1 MRAWTHTRRG
11 SPLSVLSLT
20 TIAYPDSVPPNHV
33 QVKVTHCSLNPTSTM
48 IMKLLPNPFGQVRV
62 PELDYAGVITSNGSN
77 ATSPRV
83 RNQLTPGTR
92 VFGATYGTPVD
103 FLLEKVAGTLA
114 EYIVVHEDSVAIT
127 PDGVSSETAAGLG
140 AVGCTSVRF
149 LEYSKVGLGD
159 SILING
165 ASGGLGT
172 FLIQLAK
179 HVVGSEGT
187 VVGICSTA
195 NVDLVKNL
203 GADEVVP
210 YNGSV
215 PADQYLAKT
224 YGGNKKFDSVIDTVG
239 VQSLYTHCEAY
250 LKEGKSLLNAG
261 VLPYTGSGIWGAM
274 SLTKDLLANY
284 FWPRL
289 LGGTDRKYE
298 LLRTDLVPGLLEK
311 VRVVVASG
319 AVKGVVDSVWE
330 MEDAL
335 KVRLARHSV
344 VSASGAQTHILQA
357 YERVESHRAR
367 GKVLVR
373 VQEE

>member
-1 MRAWTHTRRG
+1 MRAWTYTQRG
-11 SPLSVLSLT
+11 SPLSVLNLT
-20 TIAYPDSVPPNHV
+20 NIATPHSVPPNHV
-33 QVKVTHCSLNPTSTM
+33 QIKVTYCSLNPTSTM
-48 IMKLLPNPFGQVRV
+48 LMKLLPNPFGHIRV
-62 PELDYAGVITSNGSN
+62 PELDFAGVITSNGSN
-77 ATSPRV
+77 APSLRV

-103 FLLEKVAGTLA
+103 LLLERVTGTLT
-114 EYIVVHEDSVAIT
+114 EYIIVHEDSVAIT
-127 PDGVSSETAAGLG
+127 PEGISSDTAAGLG

-149 LEYSKVGLGD
+149 LEYSKVGPGD

-172 FLIQLAK
+172 FLVQLAK

-215 PADQYLAKT
+215 PPEQYLAKA
-224 YGGNKKFDSVIDTVG
+224 YGGHKKFDTIIDTVG
-239 VQSLYTHCEAY
+239 VQSLYTHCPAY

-274 SLTKDLLANY
+274 SLTRDLLANY
-284 FWPRL
+284 FWPKF

-298 LLRTDLVPGLLEK
+298 LLKTDLVPGLLEK
-311 VRVVVASG
+311 VRIVVAFG

-335 KVRLARHSV
+335 KVRLTHHSL
-344 VSASGAQTHILQA
+344 VSATGAQTHSLQA
-357 YERVESHRAR
+357 YERVETHRAR

>member
-11 SPLSVLSLT
+11 SPLSVLSFNN
-20 TIAYPDSVPPNHV
+20 IPRPDVVLPNHV
-33 QVKVTHCSLNPTSTM
+33 EIKVTYCSLNPTSTM
-48 IMKLLPNPFGQVRV
+48 LMKLLPNPLGKTRV
-62 PELDYAGVITSNGSN
+62 PEMDFAGVITSTSST
-77 ATSPRV
+77 ATSHRV
-83 RNQLTPGTR
+83 RNQLAPGTR
-92 VFGATYGTPVD
+92 VFGAIYSTPLN
-103 FLLEKVAGTLA
+103 FLLEKATGTLT
-114 EYIVVHEDSVAIT
+114 EYIMVHEDSVAVT
-127 PDGVSSETAAGLG
+127 PDGVSSDTAAGLG

-149 LEYSKVGLGD
+149 LEYSKVSPGD

-215 PADQYLAKT
+215 PAEQYLAEA
-224 YGGNKKFDSVIDTVG
+224 YGGDKKFDSIIDTVG
-239 VQSLYTHCEAY
+239 VQSLYTHCPAY
-250 LKEGKSLLNAG
+250 LKEGRSLLNAG
-261 VLPYTGSGIWGAM
+261 VLPYTGSGIWGSM
-274 SLTKDLLANY
+274 SLTKDLLVNY
-284 FWPRL
+284 FWPRF

-298 LLRTDLVPGLLEK
+298 LLKTDLVPGLLEK

-335 KVRLARHSV
+335 KVRLAMSFGILT
-344 VSASGAQTHILQA
+344 SGIQTDL
-357 YERVESHRAR
+357 R
-367 GKVLVR
+367 
-373 VQEE
+373 

>member
-1 MRAWTHTRRG
+1 
-11 SPLSVLSLT
+11 
-20 TIAYPDSVPPNHV
+20 
-33 QVKVTHCSLNPTSTM
+33 M
-48 IMKLLPNPFGQVRV
+48 IMKLLPNPLGKTRV
-62 PELDYAGVITSNGSN
+62 PELDFAGVITSNGSN

-83 RNQLTPGTR
+83 RNQLVPGTR

-103 FLLEKVAGTLA
+103 FLQDKVTGTLT
-114 EYIVVHEDSVAIT
+114 EYIVVHEDSVVIT
-127 PDGVSSETAAGLG
+127 PDDVSSEIAAGFS

-149 LEYSKVGLGD
+149 LEYSKVGQGD

-172 FLIQLAK
+172 FLVQLAK
-179 HVVGSEGT
+179 HVVGTEGT

-195 NVDLVKNL
+195 NADLVKNL
-203 GADEVVP
+203 GADEVIP

-215 PADQYLAKT
+215 PVERYLAEA
-224 YGGNKKFDSVIDTVG
+224 YGGNKKFDSIIDNVG
-239 VQSLYTHCEAY
+239 VQSLYTHSPAY

-274 SLTKDLLANY
+274 SLIRDLLANY
-284 FWPRL
+284 FWPRF

-298 LLRTDLVPGLLEK
+298 LLATDLVPGLLEK

-335 KVRLARHSV
+335 KVCLTGHSV
-344 VSASGAQTHILQA
+344 LTASGI
-357 YERVESHRAR
+357 
-367 GKVLVR
+367 
-373 VQEE
+373 

>member
-1 MRAWTHTRRG
+1 MNSSTEMRAWTHTRRG
-11 SPLSVLSLT
+11 SPLSVLCFNT
-20 TIAYPDSVPPNHV
+20 VPRPNVVPPNHV
-33 QVKVTHCSLNPTSTM
+33 EIKVTYCSLNPTSTM
-48 IMKLLPNPFGQVRV
+48 IMKLLPNPLGKPRV
-62 PELDYAGVITSNGSN
+62 PEMDFAGVITSNGSN

-92 VFGATYGTPVD
+92 VFGATYGTPLD
-103 FLLEKVAGTLA
+103 LLLEKVTGTLT
-114 EYIVVHEDSVAIT
+114 EYIVVHEDSVAVT
-127 PDGVSSETAAGLG
+127 PDAISSEIAAGLG

-149 LEYSKVGLGD
+149 LEYSKVDPGD

-179 HVVGSEGT
+179 HIVGSEGT

-210 YNGSV
+210 YNGPV
-215 PADQYLAKT
+215 PAEQYLAEA
-224 YGGNKKFDSVIDTVG
+224 YGGDKKFDSIIDTVG
-239 VQSLYTHCEAY
+239 VQSLYAHCPAY
-250 LKEGKSLLNAG
+250 LKKGRSLLNAG
-261 VLPYTGSGIWGAM
+261 VLPYTGSGIWGPV
-274 SLTKDLLANY
+274 SLAKDLLVNY
-284 FWPRL
+284 FWPSF

-311 VRVVVASG
+311 VRGVVASG

-335 KVRLARHSV
+335 KVFLTSHSGYLPAAYRLT
-344 VSASGAQTHILQA
+344 SGRLTR
-357 YERVESHRAR
+357 E
-367 GKVLVR
+367 
-373 VQEE
+373 